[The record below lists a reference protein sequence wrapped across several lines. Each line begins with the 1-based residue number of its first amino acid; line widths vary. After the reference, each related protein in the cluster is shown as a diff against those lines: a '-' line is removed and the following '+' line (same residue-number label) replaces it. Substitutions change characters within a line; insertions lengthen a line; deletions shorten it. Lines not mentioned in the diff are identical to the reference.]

1 MISPPSL
8 FSSAQEDMRLSY
20 FGGAPGL
27 VASAM
32 VWLVSGLFA
41 LNSSPY
47 NAVWALFI
55 GGMFI
60 FPLSIVISKAF
71 GRSGKHL
78 KGNPLGKLALEGTF
92 VLIICAP
99 LAYVV
104 ASYRIEWFFPA
115 MLFVIGSRYLTFS
128 TLYGLRIYW
137 LCGATVIAV
146 GCLLVL
152 FQAPFAV
159 GAFAGA
165 AVELL
170 FSIAVFAKARV

>member
-1 MISPPSL
+1 MILPREL

-32 VWLVSGLFA
+32 VWLISGLFA

-60 FPLSIVISKAF
+60 FPLSIAISKAL
-71 GRSGKHL
+71 GRSGKHS
-78 KGNPLGKLALEGTF
+78 KGNPLGRLALEGTF
-92 VLIICAP
+92 ILIVCAP

-104 ASYRIEWFFPA
+104 ALYRIEWFFPA
-115 MLFVIGSRYLTFS
+115 MLFIIGSRYLTFS

-137 LCGATVIAV
+137 LCGAILIAL
-146 GCLLVL
+146 GCLLVV
-152 FQAPFAV
+152 FQAPLAA

-165 AVELL
+165 IVELL
-170 FSIAVFAKARV
+170 FSVAVFARSRV

>member
-1 MISPPSL
+1 MKTVS

-32 VWLVSGLFA
+32 MWFISGLFA

-60 FPLSIVISKAF
+60 FPLSIAISKVL
-71 GRSGKHL
+71 GRSGKHA
-78 KGNPLGKLALEGTF
+78 KENPLGNLALEGTF
-92 VLIICAP
+92 ILIVCAP

-104 ASYRIEWFFPA
+104 ALYRIEWFFPA
-115 MLFVIGSRYLTFS
+115 MLFIIGSRYLTFT
-128 TLYGLRIYW
+128 TLYGLKVYW
-137 LCGATVIAV
+137 LCGTTLIVV
-146 GCLLVL
+146 GCLLIV

-165 AVELL
+165 VVELL
-170 FSIAVFAKARV
+170 FSVAVFARARV